1 MRVENQ
7 QNQNIVELM
16 QQTSCTRETKEAG
29 LFGNA
34 GKTSETGVVSGTSV
48 NVRDVT
54 YLNPAKDEQK
64 TVVDEIEQGQAMDAT
79 ERKNQMAVLA
89 NTTSE
94 EDYTKMRQRP
104 IRLSR

>member
-48 NVRDVT
+48 NVRKQRKQFLFHT
-54 YLNPAKDEQK
+54 LFPPFKA
-64 TVVDEIEQGQAMDAT
+64 GWQAGSSA
-79 ERKNQMAVLA
+79 EH
-89 NTTSE
+89 
-94 EDYTKMRQRP
+94 
-104 IRLSR
+104 